1 MLIVS
6 HDHVLN
12 LVSSTEPWWTIV
24 NCVQVRS
31 IVANNGQP
39 WSTVGNYV
47 INHFHE
53 HWNLT
58 NLLNVSIQQR
68 PSWMSECD
76 KSLQC
81 HNMTS
86 SLMIVAIW
94 QRHCCLS
101 HCNIYFHEC
110 HNATSTLMIVAM
122 WHHLWWCHNVTSALM
137 NVIMRH
143 QLWWMSKCDIHQCQ
157 LSYKCRIVAFIK
169 FNFDECC
176 NVTSNL
182 MNVAMQH

>member
-1 MLIVS
+1 MWKTWFQRCLGPWSNMVMSNHAYLWLPMLIVS

-12 LVSSTEPWWTIV
+12 LVSSTKPWWTIV
-24 NCVQVRS
+24 NYVQLRL

-39 WSTVGNYV
+39 WSTVRNYV

-58 NLLNVSIQQR
+58 NLLNVSIQQQ

-81 HNMTS
+81 HNMT
-86 SLMIVAIW
+86 LTLINVAIW

-110 HNATSTLMIVAM
+110 HNTTSTLM
-122 WHHLWWCHNVTSALM
+122 
-137 NVIMRH
+137 
-143 QLWWMSKCDIHQCQ
+143 
-157 LSYKCRIVAFIK
+157 
-169 FNFDECC
+169 
-176 NVTSNL
+176 
-182 MNVAMQH
+182 NVAIWQRYCCL